1 MAGFLAASI
10 MPNPRARRVPLWMS
24 VGTGLL
30 FLALLLFLNV
40 GRWLVREDPLQKAT
54 AIAVL
59 SGRMPER
66 ALEAV
71 RIYKR
76 GCAPRVWLTHSTEPG
91 ATLAQLSVRYIGE
104 EEYNKEILM
113 RGGVP
118 ESAIE
123 ILDPPIEN
131 TAGEIRTIAEALA
144 KRDHGTAIV
153 VTSRVHTRRVRAL
166 WNQLAKRDGTV
177 VVRGVSDDG
186 FDPAHWWRDT
196 QDALDVVREVLG
208 LMNAWAGLPL
218 GHSGKN

>member
-1 MAGFLAASI
+1 MAGFLVASI
-10 MPNPRARRVPLWMS
+10 MPNERTRRPLLWVYAAGS
-24 VGTGLL
+24 VLFFILL
-30 FLALLLFLNV
+30 VFLNV

-66 ALEAV
+66 ALEAL

-76 GCAPRVWLTHSTEPG
+76 GYAPRVWLTHSTEPG
-91 ATLAQLSVRYIGE
+91 ATLAQLSVHYIGE
-104 EEYNKEILM
+104 EEYNKEVLM

-118 ESAIE
+118 EGAIE

-131 TAGEIRTIAEALA
+131 TADEMRTIGEALA
-144 KRDHGTAIV
+144 KRNHGTVIM
-153 VTSRVHTRRVRAL
+153 VTSKVHTRRVRSL
-166 WNQLAKRDGTV
+166 WNRLAKGDGTA

-218 GHSGKN
+218 GHGGKN